1 MPVKQARDVSS
12 GSAQL
17 PMQTRK
23 PGLEAKK
30 KTSEDPI
37 PPDSLVSYHGLLVMC
52 CVTAFETSV
61 SPLFYRGQKGEA
73 YCPRLQKEP
82 LLSPGLELNSPVG
95 ATLLSYMPDYCSSS
109 SSPSSSRTMVPCA
122 DLLSC
127 PAFSS
132 LPHHLSKV

>member
-12 GSAQL
+12 GSTQL

-52 CVTAFETSV
+52 CVTAFETSQCLLYFTEARKGKLITQGSKR
-61 SPLFYRGQKGEA
+61 SPY
-73 YCPRLQKEP
+73 
-82 LLSPGLELNSPVG
+82 
-95 ATLLSYMPDYCSSS
+95 
-109 SSPSSSRTMVPCA
+109 
-122 DLLSC
+122 
-127 PAFSS
+127 
-132 LPHHLSKV
+132 